1 MSDDRVLGATKSA
14 KGEGCGGWMGQ
25 LNKGIINGITV
36 ICVFFNHWQ
45 HIQSFS
51 YEDVLCIYNIRS

>member
-25 LNKGIINGITV
+25 PNKGIINGITV

-45 HIQSFS
+45 PIPSFS
-51 YEDVLCIYNIRS
+51 Y